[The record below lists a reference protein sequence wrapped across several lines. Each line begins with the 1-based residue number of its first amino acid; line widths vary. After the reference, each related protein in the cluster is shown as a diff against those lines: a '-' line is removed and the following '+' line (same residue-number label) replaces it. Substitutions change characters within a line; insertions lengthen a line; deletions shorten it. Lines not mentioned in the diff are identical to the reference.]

1 MQLREF
7 FLLHKSDRQV
17 LLTLLFLAALA
28 LSGIVLIEQLTD
40 EPVPMSQA
48 STDSIPRQTK
58 SVQSIFVDPADELP
72 ERHVE
77 RFRFDPNTADSTQLL
92 RLGLQRWQVRNIYK
106 FRAAGG
112 IYRRKEDFAQLYG
125 LTQKEYRELEPYITI
140 SADYQPA
147 SLLVKK
153 ERMERDTLLYPRKL
167 TEGTTIDLSL
177 ADTAQLRRVPG
188 IGLYFAREIVRYRDW
203 LGGYVS
209 VDQLDEIEGFPSEA
223 KKYFTISPDAEPR
236 RLNLNRLSLNELKR
250 HPYINYYQAK
260 AIVDHRRLYG
270 PISDL
275 SELSLLPDFTNADIA
290 RLRPYVNYDD

>member
-250 HPYINYYQAK
+250 HPYINYYQAR
-260 AIVDHRRLYG
+260 AIVDYRRQNGKLT
-270 PISDL
+270 SLDDL
-275 SELSLLPDFTNADIA
+275 QFLHDFSSEA
-290 RLRPYVNYDD
+290 RQRLAPYVTF

>member
-167 TEGTTIDLSL
+167 TEGATIDLSL

-250 HPYINYYQAK
+250 HPYINYYQAR
-260 AIVDHRRLYG
+260 AIVDYRRQNGKLT
-270 PISDL
+270 SLDDL
-275 SELSLLPDFTNADIA
+275 QFLHDFSSEA
-290 RLRPYVNYDD
+290 RQRLAPYVTF

>member
-17 LLTLLFLAALA
+17 LLTLLFLAALT

-250 HPYINYYQAK
+250 HPYINYYQAR
-260 AIVDHRRLYG
+260 AIVDYRRQNGKLT
-270 PISDL
+270 SLDDL
-275 SELSLLPDFTNADIA
+275 QFLHDFSSEA
-290 RLRPYVNYDD
+290 RQRLAPYVTF

>member
-40 EPVPMSQA
+40 EPVPMGQA

-250 HPYINYYQAK
+250 HPYINYYQAR
-260 AIVDHRRLYG
+260 AIVDYRRQNGKLT
-270 PISDL
+270 SLDDL
-275 SELSLLPDFTNADIA
+275 QFLHDFSSEA
-290 RLRPYVNYDD
+290 RQRLAPYVTF

>member
-48 STDSIPRQTK
+48 STDSIPWQTK

-250 HPYINYYQAK
+250 HPYINYYQAR
-260 AIVDHRRLYG
+260 AIVDYRRQNGKLT
-270 PISDL
+270 SLDDL
-275 SELSLLPDFTNADIA
+275 QFLHDFSSEA
-290 RLRPYVNYDD
+290 RQRLAPYVTF

>member
-48 STDSIPRQTK
+48 STDSIPQQTK

-250 HPYINYYQAK
+250 HPYINYYQAR
-260 AIVDHRRLYG
+260 AIVDYRRQNGKLT
-270 PISDL
+270 SLDDL
-275 SELSLLPDFTNADIA
+275 QFLHDFSSEA
-290 RLRPYVNYDD
+290 RQRLAPYVTF